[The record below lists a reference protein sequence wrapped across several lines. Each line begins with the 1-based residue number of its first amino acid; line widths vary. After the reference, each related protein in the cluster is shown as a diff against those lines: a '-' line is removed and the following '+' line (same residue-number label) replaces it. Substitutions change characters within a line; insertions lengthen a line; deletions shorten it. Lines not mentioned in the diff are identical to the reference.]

1 VLFCVGLMNVFAGT
15 LTPTSAA
22 PPKAGANGPNA
33 GAFHGTAK
41 TSDGK
46 YNVALT
52 VSPDRF
58 GSNVFTV
65 QLVDVQ
71 SGKTLG
77 ANDAGVSV
85 FVSSLD
91 MDMGTDSLD
100 LLPDSKGSFSG
111 SGDLVMG
118 GNWSIRVQVRTPD
131 NQLHAANFVVYT
143 PF

>member
-1 VLFCVGLMNVFAGT
+1 MTGVQTC
-15 LTPTSAA
+15 
-22 PPKAGANGPNA
+22 
-33 GAFHGTAK
+33 
-41 TSDGK
+41 
-46 YNVALT
+46 ALPIF
-52 VSPDRF
+52 SPDRF

-100 LLPDSKGSFSG
+100 LLPDGKGSFSG